1 MTGRAAFVAGLVAV
15 IAFTVWRSQLFT
27 VSRPGERPRPLE
39 VLAESARRPA
49 DFDVVLPA
57 VPVGMNH
64 LRDGQGVLLVHYWAP
79 WERDGAT
86 QAASLD
92 SLRRLEPF
100 ADLRVVLVC
109 FDPFPSVARFVAR
122 RRLRLAVLL
131 DTERRLRRALPCPS
145 VPFTYVID
153 GAGRIAVAQAGEV
166 DWLAERTRAG
176 LANLLSEAP
185 PRRSAPKPCPSP
197 PGSTSRGGGTGRG
210 ISGRHG
216 RVKRIQLA
224 GRQCSSSRAVRAHA
238 VVCQL

>member
-1 MTGRAAFVAGLVAV
+1 VTGRAAFVAGLVAL
-15 IAFTVWRSQLFT
+15 IAFSVWRSQLFT

-39 VLAESARRPA
+39 VLADSGRRSV

-64 LRDGQGVLLVHYWAP
+64 LRDGQGLLLIHYWAP
-79 WERDGAT
+79 WERDGAA

-92 SLRRLEPF
+92 SLRRLDSL
-100 ADLRVVLVC
+100 ASLRVVLVC

-176 LANLLSEAP
+176 LAELLSEARAAPRASGAP
-185 PRRSAPKPCPSP
+185 PS
-197 PGSTSRGGGTGRG
+197 
-210 ISGRHG
+210 
-216 RVKRIQLA
+216 
-224 GRQCSSSRAVRAHA
+224 
-238 VVCQL
+238 

>member
-39 VLAESARRPA
+39 VLAESARWPA

-64 LRDGQGVLLVHYWAP
+64 LRNGQGVLLVHYWAP

-166 DWLAERTRAG
+166 DWLAENTKQRLAELLQERAGARTRA
-176 LANLLSEAP
+176 
-185 PRRSAPKPCPSP
+185 RPS
-197 PGSTSRGGGTGRG
+197 
-210 ISGRHG
+210 
-216 RVKRIQLA
+216 
-224 GRQCSSSRAVRAHA
+224 
-238 VVCQL
+238 